1 MNDHMTEKDHTVQ
14 KIGPTLYST
23 YITFHAKGRD
33 ITQKY

>member
-1 MNDHMTEKDHTVQ
+1 MNDHMTEKDHMVQ

-23 YITFHAKGRD
+23 YIMFQAKGKD